1 MTVLLHQHLGS
12 WLDSNLNRGQHGRY
26 SGGNILHGSAGA
38 ISRWLL
44 VTKVCQQKAGTNNP
58 KLLGPQIFGHV

>member
-1 MTVLLHQHLGS
+1 MTVLLHPASGELARLQPQ
-12 WLDSNLNRGQHGRY
+12 RGQHGRY
-26 SGGNILHGSAGA
+26 SGGNILHRSAGA
-38 ISRWLL
+38 ISCWLL